1 MPSSKDTQHL
11 LHSHGCNAD
20 EIIRAIPNEQHTI
33 KACDIFQQLSDPTRL
48 KILWLLAHSEQ
59 CVNNIALAVNMSAP
73 AVSHHLRMLRQAD
86 LITHRRAGKEIYYK
100 LNTDKKSQLV
110 HKIIDDIFEMNC
122 CEQN

>member
-1 MPSSKDTQHL
+1 MPSSKDEQHL
-11 LHSHGCNAD
+11 LHNHGCNAD
-20 EIIRAIPNEQHTI
+20 EIIHAIPNEQHTE

-59 CVNNIALAVNMSAP
+59 CVNNVALAVNMSAP
-73 AVSHHLRMLRQAD
+73 AVSHHLRMLRQAN
-86 LITHRRAGKEIYYK
+86 LISHRRAGKEIYYK

-122 CEQN
+122 HAAN